1 MSPGQSR
8 SPARPHGSPA
18 REPPGLLPPWPAVLA
33 VVAHPD
39 DESFGLGAI
48 IDKMTSAGAAVHVLC
63 YTRGEASTLNQTG
76 ADLIRQRARELRQA
90 GAALGV
96 STVALLDYPDG
107 HLAAVPPAELAAHA
121 ARLAARYHPSGLLVF
136 DDTGITGH
144 PDHRAATA
152 AAVRAAGPL
161 SLPVLAWAL
170 PAAIADR
177 LRAETGQPF
186 AASTGR
192 LDFVIRVS
200 RALQRQAALLHAS
213 QVSPGVPLASA
224 GAARRRR
231 ASALAR
237 ASAWGSWSRVAC
249 ALRFRP
255 GLKHGWQYLRRSW
268 SWRPSGLMDTI
279 PGYGK
284 LSGGGAGRSLRHG
297 IGDVPGH
304 RDDLRALRACGVR

>member
-1 MSPGQSR
+1 MSAGQPPR

-18 REPPGLLPPWPAVLA
+18 PEPHGLLPPWPVVLA

-63 YTRGEASTLNQTG
+63 YTRGEASTLNQAG
-76 ADLIRQRARELRQA
+76 ADLIRQRTRELRQA

-107 HLAAVPPAELAAHA
+107 HLSAVPGAELAAHA
-121 ARLAARYHPSGLLVF
+121 AGLAARDRPGGLLVF

-152 AAVRAAGPL
+152 AAVRTAGSL

-170 PAAIADR
+170 PAGVAGR

-186 AASTGR
+186 AGQSPGQ
-192 LDFVIRVS
+192 LDFAIRVS
-200 RALQRQAALLHAS
+200 RARQRQAALLHAS
-213 QVSPGVPLASA
+213 QLPPAAPLWRRLELQGDIEHLRWLVPPA
-224 GAARRRR
+224 AAR
-231 ASALAR
+231 A
-237 ASAWGSWSRVAC
+237 GQ
-249 ALRFRP
+249 P
-255 GLKHGWQYLRRSW
+255 GCSG
-268 SWRPSGLMDTI
+268 PSQ
-279 PGYGK
+279 
-284 LSGGGAGRSLRHG
+284 A
-297 IGDVPGH
+297 
-304 RDDLRALRACGVR
+304 